1 MASMRRDSDSGLRWS
16 LFDSLFRTA
25 DCASAAGMTPLDAL
39 PAGSDA
45 ASAAEAQ
52 AAAKARQARDQ
63 GQPIGTAAAP
73 SAADQLAAEQARQA
87 AMGAA
92 APAGTASGR
101 ENPGAFDKA
110 DSEIKRVLNPDLWD
124 GLRVIVNKPLS
135 QRFQSSHEFWLGSNM
150 LKTGN
155 SYHFGVHCSPA
166 DETMLMARVDPT
178 GQVDAQWHQTVS
190 PGVTSRVIA
199 SLGSDVSRGVVQAE
213 CEIKGEDYT
222 GTIKASQGP
231 YLGFSYFQA
240 VTKNLALGGEGFYHH
255 SQGMS
260 HVLARAK
267 YSDEKQAATATLT
280 TLNTVSANY
289 LRKVNQRVNLAAE
302 IEVNLANH
310 DSVANVGWEFALR
323 QSRVSGTF
331 ALDGSIVAAQV
342 LQMIDPTVSLF
353 FNAILDHSKD
363 THRFGY
369 GIQIG

>member
-1 MASMRRDSDSGLRWS
+1 MMREDNNGAMRWNLLKGLMP
-16 LFDSLFRTA
+16 TA
-25 DCASAAGMTPLDAL
+25 ECASAAGMTPVGELQ
-39 PAGSDA
+39 AGSSDKA
-45 ASAAEAQ
+45 ATEAAQ
-52 AAAKARQARDQ
+52 AAAQARQARDK
-63 GQPIGTAAAP
+63 GEAIGTASNV
-73 SAADQLAAEQARQA
+73 SASDQLAAEQARQA
-87 AMGAA
+87 GLGAVPAA
-92 APAGTASGR
+92 ASKR

-110 DSEIKRVLNPDLWD
+110 DAEIKRVLNPDLWD
-124 GLRVIVNKPLS
+124 GCRVIVNKPLS

-155 SYHFGVHCSPA
+155 SYHFGVHCSPSDA
-166 DETMLMARVDPT
+166 TMLMARVDPA
-178 GQVDAQWHQTVS
+178 GQVDAQWHQNIN
-190 PGVTSRVIA
+190 PMVTTRLIA
-199 SLGSDVSRGVVQAE
+199 SLGSDPSRGVVQAE
-213 CEIKGEDYT
+213 CEVKGADFT
-222 GTIKASQGP
+222 GTIKTSQGP

-240 VTKNLALGGEGFYHH
+240 VTKNLAMGGEGFYHH

-267 YSDEKQAATATLT
+267 YQDENQAATATLT

-302 IEVNLANH
+302 IEVNLANR
-310 DSVANVGWEFALR
+310 DSIANVGWEFALR